1 MTSSPR
7 TSLPWRRRSAASMLF
22 AVSLTV
28 ALAVAASPGL
38 AADRSMPMA
47 ALRVLE
53 HSIETRAAELR
64 LPATGVGR
72 LTVAPCRDCRS
83 LALLTGAATRSF
95 VDGAPVTPD
104 VLRRTL
110 LAEPD
115 ASVALFYRR
124 SSGEVTR
131 ILVTLPLAPA
141 RR

>member
-1 MTSSPR
+1 MTHSPR
-7 TSLPWRRRSAASMLF
+7 TFLRRRRSAASMFRTL
-22 AVSLTV
+22 SLAV
-28 ALAVAASPGL
+28 ALAAASPPGL
-38 AADRSMPMA
+38 AADRSMPTA
-47 ALRVLE
+47 GLRVLE
-53 HSIETRAAELR
+53 NAIETRAADLR

-72 LTVAPCRDCRS
+72 LSVAPCRDCHP

-95 VDGAPVTPD
+95 IDGAPVTPD